1 MSASGSLVSLEDIR
15 AARAVHGD
23 RLHRTPMFRS
33 TTLGSWVDADLYV
46 KAELFQKT
54 GSFKVRGV
62 LNRLHNLPDEEKQKG
77 VISLSAG
84 NHAQAVAWAA
94 SAIGISSTIIMP
106 ANAVQ
111 SKIDATRGY
120 GGEVVL
126 TDENLLAVTRRIQ
139 AERGLTLIHPFDDP
153 YIIAGHGTAG
163 LELMEDLPDV
173 DVVICGIGGGG
184 IISGLAAAV
193 KQIKPDVHV
202 IGVEP
207 EGAPGM
213 TLSLAQGS
221 AATLSSINTIAD
233 GLAAPFVGALNLA
246 HVQAFVDEVVLI
258 DDESIKVA
266 MRHLLE
272 RTKLLVE
279 PAGAAGTAALLSGK
293 IKVPAGAKVC
303 CFLSGGNIGATALA
317 RLMSES

>member
-1 MSASGSLVSLEDIR
+1 MSNTSSLVSLADIQ

-23 RLHRTPMFRS
+23 RLHHTPIFRT
-33 TTLGSWVDADLYV
+33 TTLGNWVDAQLYL

-62 LNRLHNLPDEEKQKG
+62 LNRLHHLSAEDKQKG

-94 SAIGISSTIIMP
+94 SASGVSSTIIMP
-106 ANAVQ
+106 AGAVQ

-120 GGEVVL
+120 GGEVIL
-126 TDENLLAVTRRIQ
+126 TDENLLAVTHRIQ

-163 LELMEDLPDV
+163 LELLADLPDV
-173 DVVICGIGGGG
+173 DLVICGIGGGG
-184 IISGLAAAV
+184 IISGLAAAI
-193 KQIKPDVHV
+193 KQLKPDVRV

-213 TLSLAQGS
+213 SLSLAQGS
-221 AATLSSINTIAD
+221 AATLASINTIAD

-246 HVQAFVDEVVLI
+246 HVQAFVDEVVP
-258 DDESIKVA
+258 D
-266 MRHLLE
+266 R
-272 RTKLLVE
+272 R
-279 PAGAAGTAALLSGK
+279 
-293 IKVPAGAKVC
+293 
-303 CFLSGGNIGATALA
+303 
-317 RLMSES
+317 